1 MSLRAV
7 KSPLAPK
14 MTMVQGSTALRPE
27 SRRQVSNSST
37 WSVCSI
43 EPDNGEQVAEI
54 QQILPVQESAC
65 PPSPGRNLDTTT
77 KSTGTDRGCV
87 RSTSRSGTARPGV
100 FGQLSDSGHPH
111 LLRLVLRTQPR
122 SGGGSKMRPPRRV
135 ASES

>member
-54 QQILPVQESAC
+54 QQIFLSLGAQSSSSAR
-65 PPSPGRNLDTTT
+65 SLKAVAKVGGAENFVGSLGRNLCRKGT
-77 KSTGTDRGCV
+77 KSFVPCPV
-87 RSTSRSGTARPGV
+87 YS
-100 FGQLSDSGHPH
+100 
-111 LLRLVLRTQPR
+111 LRKQ
-122 SGGGSKMRPPRRV
+122 
-135 ASES
+135 